1 MSSVPMP
8 RDLSEEAVAEWL
20 IDASGAPS
28 YGAEM
33 MRDPVVRALWTPRA
47 RAVRALL
54 REKVREAITATRVQE
69 RRNDFT
75 DDDEIVS
82 RVLGEEA
89 PRA

>member
-20 IDASGAPS
+20 RAVYFADAGRSPS
-28 YGAEM
+28 WAHFM
-33 MRDPVVRALWTPRA
+33 A

-54 REKVREAITATRVQE
+54 REKVREAVDAKHDAASICDKGDGWIEYDKT
-69 RRNDFT
+69 
-75 DDDEIVS
+75 DDEIVS

-89 PRA
+89 PRG

>member
-8 RDLSEEAVAEWL
+8 RDLSEVALRKW
-20 IDASGAPS
+20 
-28 YGAEM
+28 
-33 MRDPVVRALWTPRA
+33 VRALAECDLPAKDCRSCQQTA

-54 REKVREAITATRVQE
+54 REKVREAVVETAVIAGFDAIRE
-69 RRNDFT
+69 DRLNA
-75 DDDEIVS
+75 IVS

>member
-54 REKVREAITATRVQE
+54 REKVREAVRATDPQGRMMQ
-69 RRNDFT
+69 DQ
-75 DDDEIVS
+75 IVS

-89 PRA
+89 PRG

>member
-20 IDASGAPS
+20 
-28 YGAEM
+28 YGLQVESPAQWRVM
-33 MRDPVVRALWTPRA
+33 A

-54 REKVREAITATRVQE
+54 REKVREAADAAVRAVRFDPESLAVAQSAKGALGMVE
-69 RRNDFT
+69 S
-75 DDDEIVS
+75 IVAD
-82 RVLGEEA
+82 VLGEEA

>member
-20 IDASGAPS
+20 QSLAMQLGK
-28 YGAEM
+28 
-33 MRDPVVRALWTPRA
+33 RTWKRQA

-54 REKVREAITATRVQE
+54 REKVREAVMLGSDAGMRHGLYDIVVPIDA
-69 RRNDFT
+69 
-75 DDDEIVS
+75 IVS

-89 PRA
+89 PRG